1 MGILSALLTVFLVL
15 LFVRMIFSWIPQN
28 PDSGLAPISRIV
40 YDLTEPVLAPVRRV
54 VPPVGMFDLSFLV
67 VFIIVSL
74 LRAYVAGL

>member
-1 MGILSALLTVFLVL
+1 MGILSALLSVFLVL

-54 VPPVGMFDLSFLV
+54 VPNAGMFDLSFIV
-67 VFIIVSL
+67 VFFLVL
-74 LRAYVAGL
+74 FLQRVVAGM